1 MGDGTIPTDT
11 AKKIAMPTLVM
22 DGGKSFYFV
31 HATADMLGKI
41 IPVASRKTL
50 KDQPHQAAAEAMAP
64 VVKEFFA

>member
-1 MGDGTIPTDT
+1 
-11 AKKIAMPTLVM
+11 MPTLVM